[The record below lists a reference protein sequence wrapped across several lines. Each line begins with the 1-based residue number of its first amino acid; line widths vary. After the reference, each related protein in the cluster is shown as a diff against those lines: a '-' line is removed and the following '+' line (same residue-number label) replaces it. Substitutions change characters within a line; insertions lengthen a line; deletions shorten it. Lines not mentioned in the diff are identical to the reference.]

1 MQKASGAFAD
11 DEMAAP
17 RLLHRKEIQAIVLGA
32 ALAAIA
38 GNGTKQ
44 RSPCVAPCPP
54 RLFALL

>member
-1 MQKASGAFAD
+1 MQKACEASAD

-17 RLLHRKEIQAIVLGA
+17 RLLHRTQIQAIVLGA

-44 RSPCVAPCPP
+44 RAPCIAPCPP
-54 RLFALL
+54 RLFALR